1 LNDLG
6 WSKYFDQVNVDFP
19 TFGFLILAGVAAG
32 LTGSIAGLASVAS
45 YPALLLVGLSPIQAN
60 VTNTLALSALSFGSI
75 SASKP
80 EWQTQKPLL
89 KRLIP
94 AVLLGG
100 ISGGLLLLNTDPVTF
115 GMIAPL
121 LIIGSSF
128 VVLIPRKENAKPIL
142 QRPWQLATV
151 MYLVGLY
158 CGYFGAGA
166 GSATT
171 AIMIL
176 AAGVN
181 LLVASSLKNVLM
193 FFANTMA
200 MILFVFSGQVA
211 WLFALPLAIGF
222 FFGGRI
228 GPVVLRKANPKV
240 MRWTVAGIGFGV
252 GIFMLLNQ

>member
-1 LNDLG
+1 M
-6 WSKYFDQVNVDFP
+6 DFP
-19 TFGFLILAGVAAG
+19 TFTFLVAAGIAAG

-60 VTNTLALSALSFGSI
+60 VTNTIALSALSFGSI
-75 SASKP
+75 PASKT
-80 EWQTQKPLL
+80 EWSTQRPLL

-100 ISGGLLLLNTDPVTF
+100 ITGGILLLNTDPITF
-115 GMIAPL
+115 GLIAPI
-121 LIIGSSF
+121 LIIASSF
-128 VVLIPRKENAKPIL
+128 VVLIPRKENAKTIL
-142 QRPWQLATV
+142 KRPGLLTAV

-181 LLVASSLKNVLM
+181 LMVASSLKNVLM

-200 MILFVFSGQVA
+200 MIIFVFSGQVA

-222 FFGGRI
+222 FIGGRI
-228 GPVVLRKANPKV
+228 GPILLRRLNANF
-240 MRWTVAGIGFGV
+240 MRWFVAGLGFVVGV
-252 GIFMLLNQ
+252 SMLLKQ

>member
-1 LNDLG
+1 M
-6 WSKYFDQVNVDFP
+6 DFP
-19 TFGFLILAGVAAG
+19 TFGFLILAGIAAG

-60 VTNTLALSALSFGSI
+60 VTNTIALSALSFGSI

-80 EWQTQKPLL
+80 EWETQKPLL

-94 AVLLGG
+94 VVLLGG
-100 ISGGLLLLNTDPVTF
+100 ISGGLLLLNTDSVTF
-115 GMIAPL
+115 GLIAPL
-121 LIIGSSF
+121 LIIASSF
-128 VVLIPRKENAKPIL
+128 VVMIPRRENSKRIL
-142 QRPWQLATV
+142 RRPWQLALV

-181 LLVASSLKNVLM
+181 LMVASSLKNVLM

-211 WLFALPLAIGF
+211 WLFALPMAIGF
-222 FFGGRI
+222 FVGGRI
-228 GPVVLRKANPKV
+228 GPLILRKVDPKI
-240 MRWTVAGIGFGV
+240 MRWLVAGLGLVVGV
-252 GIFMLLNQ
+252 SMLINQ